1 MVARQDLIIDKHGGK
16 KKKNYEWP
24 MDFLLS
30 HKLDASIIYWFGE
43 NLGKTGLGGEVLSSF
58 WDIVILRCLEDSQA
72 DV

>member
-1 MVARQDLIIDKHGGK
+1 
-16 KKKNYEWP
+16 

-30 HKLDASIIYWFGE
+30 HKLDASIIYWYGE